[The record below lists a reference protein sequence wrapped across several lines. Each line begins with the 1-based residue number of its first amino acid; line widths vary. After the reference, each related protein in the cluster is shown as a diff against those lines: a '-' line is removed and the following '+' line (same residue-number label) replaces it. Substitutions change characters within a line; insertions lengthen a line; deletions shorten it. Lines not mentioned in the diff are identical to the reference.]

1 MYQVKR
7 WNSRLYRY
15 IFLRKERAYCLYL
28 WWKREDSKYK
38 ILLINEEAN
47 KIELYYLKTIDKPI
61 VFNKNNKRRTF
72 LFASKDSSSPC
83 INITSLAVFPSE
95 AVSWASDRF
104 YLNHHINSQI
114 SCKIGYRT
122 FLWRQK
128 VRVIFII
135 LNKQIC
141 LIRIRDLRKKSIVS
155 ISTYNS
161 KKGISYLA
169 YIYKLFVISVFPF
182 WFSL

>member
-1 MYQVKR
+1 MLRILLLSWV
-7 WNSRLYRY
+7 
-15 IFLRKERAYCLYL
+15 FLRLRINSFLCCLIGHIGYQ
-28 WWKREDSKYK
+28 KAIGS
-38 ILLINEEAN
+38 IMIH
-47 KIELYYLKTIDKPI
+47 
-61 VFNKNNKRRTF
+61 
-72 LFASKDSSSPC
+72 
-83 INITSLAVFPSE
+83 SLSRFSSE
-95 AVSWASDRF
+95 AISWASDRF
-104 YLNHHINSQI
+104 YLNYHINSQI
-114 SCKIGYRT
+114 SCKTGYRT

-128 VRVIFII
+128 VRVIYIV

-169 YIYKLFVISVFPF
+169 YIYKLFVVSVFPF